1 MRNEPDYGYIISSEA
16 KECNEYK
23 FQIEHNTPSLPLYPR
38 VSVSLY
44 FLQDDNGHLVKSSFR
59 YEAEVYTSRSSLETS
74 VG

>member
-1 MRNEPDYGYIISSEA
+1 MDTLISSEA

-23 FQIEHNTPSLPLYPR
+23 FQIEHSTPSLPLYPC
-38 VSVSLY
+38 VSVTPY